1 MWTVLLIVLL
11 TAIVVVYNTFII
23 VEMRE
28 KVIVERFGKY
38 HDTLEPGFHF
48 IIPFVDRVAY
58 RHETREQVLDVPHQK
73 CITKDNIEVEVDG
86 IVYLK
91 VMDAYKASYGIN
103 DYRLAAVNLAQTTMR
118 SEVGKITLD
127 DTFSERD
134 AMNEAIVEELDK
146 ASDPWGVKVMRYE
159 LKDIQPSRDI
169 VLTMEQQMEA
179 ERDKRA
185 EITKSS
191 GERDA
196 QINTSEGEREASILV
211 SEGRRQQ
218 RINEAEGEARETAL
232 LAEASANGIERVAD
246 AISQPGGSL
255 AVKMRLTQPGGSLA
269 VKMRLTEQFIDR
281 LGTVVD
287 GADVSV
293 LPMEAANLKS
303 FFEGASEVTDSVR
316 NV

>member
-1 MWTVLLIVLL
+1 MWTALLLVLAV
-11 TAIVVVYNTFII
+11 AVFVVYNTFII

-159 LKDIQPSRDI
+159 LKDIQPSQDI

-196 QINTSEGEREASILV
+196 QINTSEGEREASILM

-232 LAEASANGIERVAD
+232 LAEASANGIERVAN
-246 AISQPGGSL
+246 AIS
-255 AVKMRLTQPGGSLA
+255 QPGGSLA

-281 LGTVVD
+281 LGKVVD
-287 GADVSV
+287 GANVSV

-316 NV
+316 NA

>member
-1 MWTVLLIVLL
+1 MWTLLLLVLAV
-11 TAIVVVYNTFII
+11 TVFVVYNTFII

-48 IIPFVDRVAY
+48 VIPFVDRVAY

-134 AMNEAIVEELDK
+134 AMNEAIVEELDE

-159 LKDIQPSRDI
+159 LKDIQPSQDI

-185 EITKSS
+185 EITTSS
-191 GERDA
+191 GDRDA
-196 QINTSEGEREASILV
+196 QINTSEGEREASILM
-211 SEGRRQQ
+211 SEGRRRQ
-218 RINEAEGEARETAL
+218 RINEAKGEARETEL
-232 LAEASANGIERVAD
+232 LAEARAHGIERVAD
-246 AISQPGGSL
+246 AI
-255 AVKMRLTQPGGSLA
+255 AQPGGSLA

-281 LGTVVD
+281 LGEVVD
-287 GADVSV
+287 GANVSV
-293 LPMEAANLKS
+293 LPVEAANLKS
-303 FFEGASEVTDSVR
+303 FFEGASEVT
-316 NV
+316 NPLQNK